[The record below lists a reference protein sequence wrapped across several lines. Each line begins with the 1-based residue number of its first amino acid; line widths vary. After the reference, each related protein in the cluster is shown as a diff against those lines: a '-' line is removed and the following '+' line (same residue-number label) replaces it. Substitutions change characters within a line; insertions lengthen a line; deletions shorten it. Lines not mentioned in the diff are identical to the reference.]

1 MVRCS
6 PSVPARDCAEAL
18 LAAPGPGCRGRETAA
33 QPGHPDSRP
42 SGAAR
47 EPGAA
52 PNRGPATSDGIRNET
67 MRNTL
72 TALLLAALL
81 AAQASAKQPNIIVIL
96 ADDKD

>member
-1 MVRCS
+1 
-6 PSVPARDCAEAL
+6 
-18 LAAPGPGCRGRETAA
+18 
-33 QPGHPDSRP
+33 
-42 SGAAR
+42 
-47 EPGAA
+47 
-52 PNRGPATSDGIRNET
+52 